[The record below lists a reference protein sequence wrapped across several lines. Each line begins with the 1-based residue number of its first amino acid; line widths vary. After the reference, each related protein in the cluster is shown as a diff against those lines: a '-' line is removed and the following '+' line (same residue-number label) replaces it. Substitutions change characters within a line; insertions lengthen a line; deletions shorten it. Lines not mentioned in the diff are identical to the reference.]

1 LFHEESDLTG
11 GFRSVRVW
19 NQFQAFDG
27 FLVFVRGFFEIEWG
41 DVMKKLFASSF
52 PWMRSMNNSHAMN
65 SEEFAVPATAGLVKL
80 LRLSMAV
87 LLGTILLVF
96 SARVVGQAVN
106 ATLLGTVADSSGAV
120 VAGAKVTIK
129 EMRTGVS
136 RMATTNESGNYQ
148 FSDIAPGQYEVTV
161 ERDGFKKAVRTGV
174 DVLVNSDI
182 RVNVTIDIGTNQ
194 ETVVVSSETP
204 ILETDRADT
213 GRKIEERQVEDLPLT
228 FNRNFQSLLNLVP
241 GTTRGHREHS
251 SFFNSQDSLRTEV
264 NGQSGLANNVEF
276 EGLNDNERTGL
287 LSIYIPPIEAI
298 QTVDVTTSNY
308 DAELGRANGAVTNVI
323 LKSGTN
329 DFHGAA
335 YEINRISALAAVP
348 FFQNTAVTPKA
359 NSVYNYYGANI
370 GGPIVKNKTFF
381 FGDFLRIND
390 HQGQF
395 FNGTVPPL
403 PFRNGD
409 FSQATSASGQL
420 IPIYDPATGNPD
432 GTGRTQFAFNG
443 TPNVIDPTRI
453 SPIAKAILGKIP
465 RPNVVTATCPL
476 NSTAPGCLV
485 ATNNFQGTTKFIKDT
500 TSFDVKI
507 DHNISVYNRLSGRFS
522 FSNQSLSQAPIFGV
536 VGGPSNGAF
545 SGAGRQ
551 RYWDVAVNYYHV
563 FSPTLIT
570 EIRAGVDHYRNVANN
585 TDRGQTVK
593 SEIGVDIPGANLGDS
608 NTSGMPCINL
618 PNIIPNSAS
627 DCLAG
632 YSASLPWIRGE
643 TNLNIANNW
652 TKILG
657 NHTFKW
663 GVDIHRLR
671 DDLAQWQDQNP
682 RGILRFTNNVTSL
695 NTSSQPVT
703 SSQVNAVASFLL
715 DMPNSVGRDV
725 PINAKAFR
733 GNEFFT
739 YAEDRW
745 QVSRKLTL
753 NLGLRWEFYPPFTPR
768 KPGRFSNYDP
778 TTNNLVVA
786 GIGGN
791 PQDLGRQTHYK
802 DFAPRFGIAYRLT
815 EQTVVRGGF
824 ALSYFP
830 YPDNDYAFDFPVLQ
844 NNAFPSLNGS
854 SFTQSADAANNP
866 ISMASGF
873 PAPLVANIPANGL
886 IPVVGKVGT
895 TSLLTQN
902 YTVVN
907 LKFREPYTESW
918 NLAVQR
924 ALPGKFVAEVAYVG
938 NHGVDL
944 PTVYNLNAATLPN
957 ATATNKNRP
966 LFALY
971 GLTGNV
977 ALKFLGTSSNYNALQ
992 AKLDRKFSNGFL
1004 MTTAYTYSKAL
1015 GYVNEGSNTI
1025 NSTVGGLQ
1033 NYIGSIRS
1041 NYAPLSFDRRHTIV
1055 QSLIYELPF
1064 GKGKSL
1070 LTSGVGSK
1078 LLGGWEVSTVLT
1090 VMTGLPLNITGGS
1103 PLNAPGDTQVPDLVG
1118 SFKILH
1124 GVGSPGPNGTPW
1136 FDVTPSNFI
1145 TVNGQPVPQCRGAFC
1160 QTQGQGVLGNV
1171 ARRVFSGPG
1180 FFNLDASVF
1189 RRFPI
1194 RERMSMELRA
1204 EAFSVTN
1211 TPQFDKPNQGFSTST
1226 ANNFGYVTNTIGGNR
1241 SVQLGAKLTF

>member
-1 LFHEESDLTG
+1 
-11 GFRSVRVW
+11 
-19 NQFQAFDG
+19 
-27 FLVFVRGFFEIEWG
+27 
-41 DVMKKLFASSF
+41 
-52 PWMRSMNNSHAMN
+52 MNNSPAMN
-65 SEEFAVPATAGLVKL
+65 TGEFALRVTAGLVKL
-80 LRLSMAV
+80 WRLSMAV
-87 LLGTILLVF
+87 VLGAVLLGF
-96 SARVVGQAVN
+96 SAPVMGQAVN
-106 ATLLGTVADSSGAV
+106 ATLLGAVTDTSGAV
-120 VAGAKVTIK
+120 VAGAKVTAT
-129 EMRTGVS
+129 EMKTGVS
-136 RMATTNESGNYQ
+136 RSTTTNDNGNYE
-148 FSDIAPGQYEVTV
+148 FGNLPPGQYEVAT
-161 ERDGFKKAVRTGV
+161 EKQGFKKAVRAGV
-174 DVLVNSDI
+174 DVVVNTVT
-182 RVNVTIDIGTNQ
+182 RVNLTLVPGEVTEQ
-194 ETVVVSSETP
+194 VVVTSETP

-213 GRKIEERQVEDLPLT
+213 GRKIEERQVEELPLS
-228 FNRNFQSLLNLVP
+228 FNRNFQGLLNLVP

-251 SFFNSQDSLRTEV
+251 SFFNAQDSLRTEV
-264 NGQSGLANNVEF
+264 NGQSGLANNVQF

-329 DFHGAA
+329 ALHGAA

-348 FFQNTAVTPKA
+348 FFQTIAKRP
-359 NSVYNYYGANI
+359 SVYNYYGANI

-390 HQGQF
+390 HQSQF
-395 FNGTVPPL
+395 FQGTVPPQ

-409 FSQATSASGQL
+409 FSQATNTKGQL

-453 SPIAKAILGKIP
+453 SPIAKAILAKIP
-465 RPNVVTATCPL
+465 LPNVATAACPL
-476 NSTAPGCLV
+476 NSTAPSCLV
-485 ATNNFQGTTKFIKDT
+485 STNNFQGSTKFIKDT

-507 DHNISVYNRLSGRFS
+507 DHNISQNNRLSGRFS
-522 FSNQSLSQAPIFGV
+522 FSDQSLSQAPIFGV

-545 SGAGRQ
+545 SGTGKQ

-585 TDRGQTVK
+585 TDRGK
-593 SEIGVDIPGANLGDS
+593 SVTDEIGVDIPGANLGDS
-608 NTSGMPCINL
+608 NTSGMPCIVLTGN
-618 PNIIPNSAS
+618 NGDN
-627 DCLAG
+627 CLAG

-643 TNLNIANNW
+643 TNFNIANNW
-652 TKILG
+652 TKTSG

-663 GVDIHRLR
+663 GVDVHRLR

-682 RGILRFTNNVTSL
+682 RGVLRFTVNLTSINPNANVL
-695 NTSSQPVT
+695 TSSQA
-703 SSQVNAVASFLL
+703 NDVASFLL
-715 DMPNSVGRDV
+715 DKPNSVGRDV

-733 GNEFFT
+733 GNELFT
-739 YAEDRW
+739 YAADRW

-753 NLGLRWEFYPPFTPR
+753 DLGLRWEFYPPFTPR
-768 KPGRFSNYDP
+768 GPGRFSNYDP
-778 TTNNLVVA
+778 TANNLVIA

-791 PQDLGRQTHYK
+791 PSDLARKAHYK
-802 DFAPRFGIAYRLT
+802 DFAPRVGIAYRLT
-815 EQTVVRGGF
+815 ETTVVRGGF
-824 ALSYFP
+824 AISYFP

-854 SFTQSADAANNP
+854 SFTQSADASNNP

-907 LKFREPYTESW
+907 LNFREPYTESW
-918 NLAVQR
+918 NLAVQL
-924 ALPGKFVAEVAYVG
+924 ALPAKFVFEAAYVG
-938 NHGVDL
+938 NHGVDV
-944 PTVYNLNAATLPN
+944 PTVYNLNAATLPS
-957 ATATNKNRP
+957 ATATQSNRP
-966 LFALY
+966 LFALH

-977 ALKFLGTSSNYNALQ
+977 ALKFIGTSSNYNALQ
-992 AKLDRKFSNGFL
+992 AKLDRKSGGFL
-1004 MTTAYTYSKAL
+1004 MTTAYTYAKAL

-1041 NYAPLSFDRRHTIV
+1041 NYAPLAFDRRHTIV

-1064 GKGKSL
+1064 GKSKRL
-1070 LTSGVGSK
+1070 LSSGVGSK
-1078 LLGGWEVSTVLT
+1078 LLGGWQVSTILT

-1103 PLNAPGDTQVPDLVG
+1103 TLNAPGDTQVPDVNG
-1118 SFKILH
+1118 SFRILH
-1124 GVGSPGPNGTPW
+1124 GIGAFGASSSSW
-1136 FDVTPSNFI
+1136 FDVTPSSI
-1145 TVNGQPVPQCRGAFC
+1145 VVTVNGNPVTLQCRGAFC
-1160 QTQGQGVLGNV
+1160 QSPPIGGIPTNGGVLGNGP
-1171 ARRVFSGPG
+1171 RRAFSGPG

-1194 RERMSMELRA
+1194 NERMNMELRA

-1211 TPQFDKPNQGFSTST
+1211 TPQFDKPGQGFSTNTAST
-1226 ANNFGYVTNTIGGNR
+1226 FGYVTNTIGGNR

>member
-1 LFHEESDLTG
+1 
-11 GFRSVRVW
+11 
-19 NQFQAFDG
+19 
-27 FLVFVRGFFEIEWG
+27 
-41 DVMKKLFASSF
+41 MKKLFGSSLGCT
-52 PWMRSMNNSHAMN
+52 AT
-65 SEEFAVPATAGLVKL
+65 FAAPTGSGLIKL
-80 LRLSMAV
+80 WQLSMAV
-87 LLGTILLVF
+87 LLGTILLGF
-96 SARVVGQAVN
+96 SAPVMGQSVN
-106 ATLLGTVADSSGAV
+106 ATLLGTVSDSSGAV
-120 VAGAKVTIK
+120 VAGAKVTIT
-129 EMRTGVS
+129 EINTGVK
-136 RMATTNESGNYQ
+136 REAATNESGNYE
-148 FSDIAPGQYEVTV
+148 FPHLPPGRYEVAV
-161 ERDGFKKAVRTGV
+161 NYQGFKRVVRSDV
-174 DVLVNSDI
+174 DVVVNADV
-182 RVNVTIDIGTNQ
+182 RVNLELQPGTASETI
-194 ETVVVSSETP
+194 VVSAETP
-204 ILETDRADT
+204 ILQTDTADT
-213 GRKIEERQVEDLPLT
+213 GGKIEQRQVEDLPLA

-251 SFFNSQDSLRTEV
+251 AFFNSQDSLRTEV
-264 NGQSGLANNVEF
+264 NGQSGLANNLEF

-287 LSIYIPPIEAI
+287 LSIYIPPIESI

-329 DFHGAA
+329 EFHGAA
-335 YEINRISALAAVP
+335 YEINRISKLAAVP
-348 FFQNTAVTPKA
+348 FFQNTRIAPKA
-359 NSVYNYYGANI
+359 NTVYNYYGANI
-370 GGPIVKNKTFF
+370 GGPIVKNKTFI

-403 PFRNGD
+403 DFRNGD
-409 FSQATSASGQL
+409 FSHATSASGQL

-443 TPNVIDPTRI
+443 TPNVIDPMRI
-453 SPIAKAILGKIP
+453 SPIAKAILAKIP
-465 RPNVVTATCPL
+465 LPNVATTACPL
-476 NSTAPGCLV
+476 NSTGSGCLV

-500 TSFDVKI
+500 TSFDVKV
-507 DHNISVYNRLSGRFS
+507 DHNISVSNRLSGRFS

-536 VGGPSNGAF
+536 IGGPSNGAF
-545 SGAGRQ
+545 SGTGKQ

-585 TDRGQTVK
+585 TDRDKAVK
-593 SEIGVDIPGANLGDS
+593 DEIGVDIPGANLGDS
-608 NTSGMPCINL
+608 NTSGMPCIVLTGN
-618 PNIIPNSAS
+618 NGDN
-627 DCLAG
+627 CLAG

-643 TNLNIANNW
+643 TNFNVANNW
-652 TKILG
+652 TKTRG

-663 GVDIHRLR
+663 GVDVHRLR

-682 RGILRFTNNVTSL
+682 RGVLRFTVNVTSINPNTNVL
-695 NTSSQPVT
+695 TSSQA
-703 SSQVNAVASFLL
+703 NDVASFLL
-715 DMPNSVGRDV
+715 DRPNSVGRDV

-733 GNEFFT
+733 GNELFT

-768 KPGRFSNYDP
+768 NPGRFSNYDP
-778 TTNNLVVA
+778 VANNLVIA
-786 GIGGN
+786 GIGSN
-791 PQDLGRQTHYK
+791 PEDLGRKTHYK
-802 DFAPRFGIAYRLT
+802 DFAPRIGIAYRLT

-854 SFTQSADAANNP
+854 SFTQSVDASNNP
-866 ISMASGF
+866 VSMANGF
-873 PAPLVANIPANGL
+873 PAPLVANIPANGI

-907 LKFREPYTESW
+907 LNFREPYTESW

-924 ALPGKFVAEVAYVG
+924 SLPGKLVAEVAYVG

-944 PTVYNLNAATLPN
+944 PTVFNLNAATLPS
-957 ATATNKNRP
+957 ATATQLNRP
-966 LFALY
+966 LFARY

-977 ALKFLGTSSNYNALQ
+977 ALKFIGTSSNYHALQ
-992 AKLDRKFSNGFL
+992 AKLDRKFSAGFL
-1004 MTTAYTYSKAL
+1004 MTTAYTYAKAL

-1041 NYAPLSFDRRHTIV
+1041 NYAPLGFDRRHTIV

-1078 LLGGWEVSTVLT
+1078 ILGGWQVSTILT
-1090 VMTGLPLNITGGS
+1090 IMTGRPLNITGGS
-1103 PLNAPGDTQVPDLVG
+1103 TLNAPGDTQVPNVTG

-1124 GVGSPGPNGTPW
+1124 GVGASGPNGTPW
-1136 FDVTPSNFI
+1136 FDVTPSNI
-1145 TVNGQPVPQCRGAFC
+1145 VNNVPQCRGPFC
-1160 QTQGQGVLGNV
+1160 QTAVGVLGN
-1171 ARRVFSGPG
+1171 APRRAFSGPG
-1180 FFNLDASVF
+1180 LFNLDASVF

-1194 RERMSMELRA
+1194 KERVGLEFRA

-1211 TPQFDKPNQGFSTST
+1211 TPQFDNPNSGFSTNT
-1226 ANNFGYVTNTIGGNR
+1226 ASNFGYVTATLGGNR

>member
-1 LFHEESDLTG
+1 
-11 GFRSVRVW
+11 
-19 NQFQAFDG
+19 
-27 FLVFVRGFFEIEWG
+27 
-41 DVMKKLFASSF
+41 MKKLFGSSS
-52 PWMRSMNNSHAMN
+52 PWMCSLNKSHAMIA
-65 SEEFAVPATAGLVKL
+65 EEFAAPATAVVVKL
-80 LRLSMAV
+80 WQLSMAV
-87 LLGTILLVF
+87 LLGAILLGF
-96 SARVVGQAVN
+96 PARVVGQAVN
-106 ATLLGTVADSSGAV
+106 ATLLGTVTDSSGAV

-136 RMATTNESGNYQ
+136 RVATSNESGNYQ

-174 DVLVNSDI
+174 DVLVNSDT
-182 RVNVTIDIGTNQ
+182 RVNVTIDVGTNK

-228 FNRNFQSLLNLVP
+228 FNRNFQGLLNLVP

-264 NGQSGLANNVEF
+264 NGQSGLANNVQF

-370 GGPIVKNKTFF
+370 GGPIVKSKIFF

-395 FNGTVPPL
+395 FNGTVPPAA
-403 PFRNGD
+403 FRDGN
-409 FSQATSASGQL
+409 FSQATNSKGQL

-453 SPIAKAILGKIP
+453 SAIAKAILAKIP
-465 RPNVVTATCPL
+465 FPNVATAKCPL

-507 DHNISVYNRLSGRFS
+507 DHNISLNNRLSGRFS

-545 SGAGRQ
+545 SGNGKQ

-563 FSPTLIT
+563 FSPTVIT

-593 SEIGVDIPGANLGDS
+593 GEIGVDIPGANLGDS
-608 NTSGMPCINL
+608 NTSGMPCIVLTGN
-618 PNIIPNSAS
+618 NGDN
-627 DCLAG
+627 CLAG

-643 TNLNIANNW
+643 TNLNVANNW
-652 TKILG
+652 TKSQG

-663 GVDIHRLR
+663 GVDVHRLR

-682 RGILRFTNNVTSL
+682 RGVLRFNANVTSINPNSNVL
-695 NTSSQPVT
+695 TSSQA
-703 SSQVNAVASFLL
+703 NDVASFLL
-715 DMPNSVGRDV
+715 DTPNSVGRDV
-725 PINAKAFR
+725 PITAKAFR
-733 GNEFFT
+733 GNELFT

-768 KPGRFSNYDP
+768 GPGRFSNYDP
-778 TTNNLVVA
+778 TTNSLVIA

-791 PQDLGRQTHYK
+791 PSDLGRKTHYK
-802 DFAPRFGIAYRLT
+802 DFAPRIGIAYRLT

-844 NNAFPSLNGS
+844 NNAFP
-854 SFTQSADAANNP
+854 DACGCGFGQAQVSGGP
-866 ISMASGF
+866 VLSMASGF
-873 PAPLVANIPANGL
+873 PAPIVATIPSNGI
-886 IPVVGKVGT
+886 IPVSGT
-895 TSLLTQN
+895 TGTTKLLNQN
-902 YTVVN
+902 YTAVN
-907 LKFREPYTESW
+907 LNFREPYTESW

-924 ALPGKFVAEVAYVG
+924 SLPAKFVAEVAYVG

-944 PTVYNLNAATLPN
+944 PTVYNLNAAHAAGTGN
-957 ATATNKNRP
+957 AGRP
-966 LFALY
+966 LFP
-971 GLTGNV
+971 LTGNV
-977 ALKFLGTSSNYNALQ
+977 AFKFMGTSSNYNALQ
-992 AKLDRKFSNGFL
+992 AKLDRRFSGGL
-1004 MTTAYTYSKAL
+1004 LLTTAYTYSKAL

-1041 NYAPLSFDRRHTIV
+1041 NYAPLAFNRRHTIV

-1064 GKGKSL
+1064 GKGKPL
-1070 LTSGVGSK
+1070 LSSGLGSK
-1078 LLGGWEVSTVLT
+1078 LLGGWQVSTVLT
-1090 VMTGLPLNITGGS
+1090 VMTGLPLNITGG
-1103 PLNAPGDTQVPDLVG
+1103 PTLNAPGDTQVPDVTG
-1118 SFKILH
+1118 PFVILH
-1124 GVGSPGPNGTPW
+1124 GVGFGQPW
-1136 FDVTPSNFI
+1136 FDVTPS
-1145 TVNGQPVPQCRGAFC
+1145 TAGNGVLCRGAFC
-1160 QTQGQGVLGNV
+1160 QTVLDPVLKFAPLGD
-1171 ARRVFSGPG
+1171 APRRAFSGPG

-1189 RRFPI
+1189 HRFPI
-1194 RERMSMELRA
+1194 RERLSMELRA

-1211 TPQFDKPNQGFSTST
+1211 TPQFDKPNQGFSTNT